1 VSSIWIGFA
10 AGLLL
15 FLGLLSQRC
24 WFRVEQGHQAVI
36 TRFGRALRQ
45 PNGRLQTWGPGLH
58 VKSPFDQVLRQ
69 SSMDC
74 SIELSGER
82 AGTTAMA
89 KDGTVLRFDS
99 YLRYKVTDDGLE
111 RWLFELTRP
120 IEHTTGV
127 FTCLLRNEIARFSDD
142 HSDAEAT
149 EGSYGLIVRERRRLN
164 DRIAEFAKQE
174 MSERYGLEFHAVD
187 LVDILPPD
195 ELAKALDAV
204 MHARAE
210 AETAFARGEAVAARR
225 LLSAEHGVE
234 VARQHAEAAE
244 IEIRELGEFLKQLE
258 RTGTLDAYVSHRR
271 AEIIS
276 QSKTLFLGSV
286 S

>member
-10 AGLLL
+10 VGLLL
-15 FLGLLSQRC
+15 FMGLLLKRC
-24 WFRVEQGHQAVI
+24 FFRVDQGHQVVM

-45 PNGRLQTWGPGLH
+45 PGGRLATWGPGLH
-58 VKSPFDQVLRQ
+58 AKAPFDQVRQQ

-99 YLRYKVTDDGLE
+99 YLRYKVTDEGLE
-111 RWLFELTRP
+111 RWLFGLTRP
-120 IEHTTGV
+120 IEHATGV

-142 HSDAEAT
+142 SSTEEA
-149 EGSYGLIVRERRRLN
+149 EGSYGLILRERRRLN

-195 ELAKALDAV
+195 ELAAALNAV

-210 AETAFARGEAVAARR
+210 TETQFSRADAIAARR

-244 IEIRELGEFLKQLE
+244 LEIRELGEFLKELE
-258 RTGTLDAYVSHRR
+258 RTGTLGDYVSHRR

-276 QSKTLFLGSV
+276 QSKTLFLGNV